1 MTSKQLRDFYY
12 DNKHTLW
19 TGQEAIDRLYE
30 FLITQGKNTKTAKT
44 AARKFLA
51 KQAIWQIHLPP
62 PKKVQHPHYQVY
74 EPNKLGMVDLV
85 SMPGDKLYGNKYKH
99 MLVYVDVA
107 SGFLVIRPLRNK
119 TAKDTAFAMKD
130 ILKVVHPEQIYSD
143 AGTEFKGV
151 FKKLLDEQGIKYKS
165 EVTKYHHG
173 FTGPVDVAIRNITIK
188 FFRRMDAQELLN
200 PEEVSTTW
208 VKYLQQ
214 EVQSY
219 NNRFKSKIG
228 MSPAEA
234 FKLDNVKQKRK
245 PYPKEKLLPEDG
257 LYRYLLKP
265 GEEHKDSK
273 RRATDNIWSRK
284 TFRLSDIEQIPEQ
297 RVIYHISDGPQ
308 RAFVR
313 EELMLI
319 PEDTQLPPDWVKK
332 W

>member
-1 MTSKQLRDFYY
+1 
-12 DNKHTLW
+12 
-19 TGQEAIDRLYE
+19 
-30 FLITQGKNTKTAKT
+30 
-44 AARKFLA
+44 
-51 KQAIWQIHLPP
+51 
-62 PKKVQHPHYQVY
+62 
-74 EPNKLGMVDLV
+74 MVDLV

-284 TFRLSDIEQIPEQ
+284 TFRLSDIEQIPDQ
-297 RVIYHISDGPQ
+297 RVIYHLTDDSPASRLRAPQ